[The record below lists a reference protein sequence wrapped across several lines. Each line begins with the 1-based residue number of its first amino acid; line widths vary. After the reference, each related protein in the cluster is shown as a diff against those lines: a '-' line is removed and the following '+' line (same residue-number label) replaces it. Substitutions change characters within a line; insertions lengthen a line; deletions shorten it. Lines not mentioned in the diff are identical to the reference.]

1 MSALKPGSRI
11 LCGAGKALLSL
22 MALFLSRTWSA
33 TCDGLSDKALSYL
46 NKFMKPSS
54 HAEPF
59 QAGQGELNIT

>member
-11 LCGAGKALLSL
+11 LCGAGDALLSL
-22 MALFLSRTWSA
+22 MALFLSRAWST
-33 TCDGLSDKALSYL
+33 TCDHPSDKALSYL

-59 QAGQGELNIT
+59 QAGQGELNVS